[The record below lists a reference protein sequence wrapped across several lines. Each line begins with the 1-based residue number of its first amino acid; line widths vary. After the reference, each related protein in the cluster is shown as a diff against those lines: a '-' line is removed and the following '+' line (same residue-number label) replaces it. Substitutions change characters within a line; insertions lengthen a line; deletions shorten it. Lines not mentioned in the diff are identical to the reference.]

1 MSKQKLT
8 QSDFHHIGIYDILFI
23 KRFGRAGKKL
33 IRSGKYSKEEILT
46 IFHQI
51 IENPKSFL
59 HKNDAFKVLAEF
71 VLSTDKLENP
81 TKKEI
86 TEEPEIQNLYP
97 DPLYYKI
104 YGREQIE
111 QEALEQMDTAM
122 RLPVSRAGALMP
134 DAHVGYGLPIGGVLA
149 TKKNVVIP
157 YAVGVDIACR
167 MCMSVF
173 DLPEK
178 SIHTDLHK
186 LKTALINNTIFGIGG
201 ETTYHLKTDLF
212 DKKEWQATKTIRELK
227 TLAYRQHGTSG
238 AGNHFVEWGIL
249 NVMCEDSLMSIP
261 KGVYIALLS
270 HSGSRGFGAQI
281 AQIYSDIA
289 GQKQK
294 LPNQAKHLAWLDL
307 DSEEGV
313 EYWIAM
319 NLAGEYASD
328 NHHEIHDK
336 IANEIGMKPIRMIEN
351 HHNFAWK
358 EKLEDGTEVI
368 IHRKG
373 ATPAGKENIGIIPG
387 SMTHPGFVIRG
398 KADASSLN
406 SASHGAGRVLSR
418 KKAVKTISP
427 KDLKIMIEKAGIE
440 LIGGH
445 VDEAPT
451 VYKNI
456 DRVMSYQKNLVDIL
470 AKFTP
475 KIVRMAEPKRWK
487 R

>member
-8 QSDFHHIGIYDILFI
+8 QSDFHKIGIYDILFI
-23 KRFGRAGKKL
+23 KKFGRAGKKL
-33 IRSGKYSKEEILT
+33 IRSGKYSKEEILI

-51 IENPKSFL
+51 IENPEDFI
-59 HKNDAFKVLAEF
+59 HRNDAFKAMAEF
-71 VLSTDKLENP
+71 VLTTDKLVKP
-81 TKKEI
+81 TEKEI
-86 TEEPEIQNLYP
+86 TDEPEIQNLNP

-104 YGREQIE
+104 FGREQIE
-111 QEALEQMDTAM
+111 QEAIDQMDTAM
-122 RLPVSRAGALMP
+122 RLPISRAGALMP

-149 TKKNVVIP
+149 TKNNVVIP

-173 DLPEK
+173 ELPEK
-178 SIHTDLHK
+178 SIRSGSNK
-186 LKTALINNTIFGIGG
+186 LKNALINNTVFGVG
-201 ETTYHLKTDLF
+201 EETDSHLKTELF
-212 DKKEWQATKTIRELK
+212 DKKEWQETKTIRELK

-249 NVMCEDSLMSIP
+249 NVMREDPLMNIP
-261 KGVYIALLS
+261 KGEYIALLS

-281 AQIYSDIA
+281 AKIYSDIA
-289 GQKQK
+289 RQKQN

-307 DSEEGV
+307 NSEEGM

-328 NHHEIHDK
+328 NHHEIHNK
-336 IANEIGMKPIRMIEN
+336 IVREIGMKPIKMIEN

-368 IHRKG
+368 VHRKG
-373 ATPAGKENIGIIPG
+373 ATPAAKENIGIIPG

-418 KKAVKTISP
+418 KKAIKTISP
-427 KDLKIMIEKAGIE
+427 KDLKIMIDKAGIE

-456 DRVMSYQKNLVDIL
+456 DRVMFYQKNLVDII

-475 KIVRMAEPKRWK
+475 KIVRMADPDRW
-487 R
+487 RR

>member
-1 MSKQKLT
+1 MAKEKLI
-8 QSDFHHIGIYDILFI
+8 QSDFHKIGIYDILFI

-33 IRSGKYSKEEILT
+33 IRSGNYGKEEILT

-51 IENPKSFL
+51 IENPENFL
-59 HKNDAFKVLAEF
+59 RRNDVFKILAEF
-71 VLSTDKLENP
+71 VLTNEKPEKHS
-81 TKKEI
+81 KKEI
-86 TEEPEIQNLYP
+86 TGEPEIQNLNP

-111 QEALEQMDTAM
+111 QEAIDQMNTAM
-122 RLPVSRAGALMP
+122 RLPVTKAGALMP

-149 TKKNVVIP
+149 TKNNVVIP

-178 SIHTDLHK
+178 YLRSKSHK
-186 LKTALINNTIFGIGG
+186 LKSALVSNTVFGVGEEAENHLNTA
-201 ETTYHLKTDLF
+201 LF

-249 NVMCEDSLMSIP
+249 NVQFEDPLLNIP
-261 KGVYIALLS
+261 KGKYIALLS
-270 HSGSRGFGAQI
+270 HSGSRGFGAKI
-281 AQIYSDIA
+281 AEIYSDIA
-289 GQKQK
+289 RQQQN
-294 LPNQAKHLAWLDL
+294 LPDQAKHLAWLDL
-307 DSEEGV
+307 DSEEGI
-313 EYWIAM
+313 EYWLAM

-328 NHHEIHDK
+328 NHHEIHNK
-336 IANEIGMKPIRMIEN
+336 IANEIGMRPIRMIEN

-373 ATPAGKENIGIIPG
+373 STPAGKENIGIIPG
-387 SMTHPGFVIRG
+387 TMTHAGYVIRG
-398 KADASSLN
+398 KAETDSLN
-406 SASHGAGRVLSR
+406 SASHGAGRILSR
-418 KKAVKTISP
+418 KKASRTISLRE
-427 KDLKIMIEKAGIE
+427 LKTMTENAGIE
-440 LIGGH
+440 LIGGY
-445 VDEAPT
+445 VDEAPI

-475 KIVRMAEPKRWK
+475 GIVRMAEPERWRK
-487 R
+487 